1 MTMDEM
7 ALLCVLAQRA
17 KDYYHRMNVY
27 RFILAQL
34 KSNGV
39 PDIDDIVGKT
49 LEAPDLL
56 AATDRDFAYLDQRVS
71 SVAQVDQDSILREYL
86 EKLPPTDPN

>member
-1 MTMDEM
+1 MTVDEI
-7 ALLCVLAQRA
+7 ALLRVLAQKA

-27 RFILAQL
+27 RFVLAQL
-34 KSNGV
+34 KANGV

-56 AATDRDFAYLDQRVS
+56 AATNRDFSYLDQRIA
-71 SVAQVDQDSILREYL
+71 SVAEVDQDSILREYL
-86 EKLPPTDPN
+86 AKLPPTDPN

>member
-1 MTMDEM
+1 MTVDEIAM
-7 ALLCVLAQRA
+7 LRALAQKA

-27 RFILAQL
+27 RFVLAQL
-34 KSNGV
+34 EANGV

-56 AATDRDFAYLDQRVS
+56 AATDHDFAYLDQRVS
-71 SVAQVDQDSILREYL
+71 SIAQSDQDSILLAWL
-86 EKLPPTDPN
+86 EKLPQTDPN